1 MPYASTLQVSPIS
14 FAFPAPPTSIFS
26 TQSYEPRI
34 PKNEPET
41 SSDSVFKFNPDG
53 VAERFNSRLVFNENS
68 KPLDRHEVIEL
79 INVLFAQMRAY
90 NPVLW

>member
-1 MPYASTLQVSPIS
+1 MPYPSTLQVSPTS
-14 FAFPAPPTSIFS
+14 FAFPAPTTSIFL
-26 TQSYEPRI
+26 TQSYEPKI
-34 PKNEPET
+34 KNEPET

-53 VAERFNSRLVFNENS
+53 VAARLNSRLVFNENS